1 MTPGAKKSSALFA
14 ALGITQII
22 YYSALYYLFPALLP
36 YIPAGTSWSALE
48 YSAGITLLL
57 LASGI
62 AALFNGALVDK
73 NHGFF
78 LMGFA
83 GILGGLSLIAMPHVP
98 GIYLFYLCMALCG
111 YALAMGTYEVCFSSL
126 TRRYGTDASR
136 PIVLITVIGGFAST
150 ITFPLARLAAV
161 RIGVSGA
168 FSIFGVIGVIT
179 GLSML
184 AAAFRLQGSGAQRNV
199 EASDDRRYLSGPGE
213 RTALLYLVAA
223 RAFLMCTVASL
234 HNQLLPLF
242 QNMRFTLTEATWLAA
257 CFGPLQVTGRIIY
270 TGITARKRVSPF
282 RAAMVFHCL
291 FVLAAAILYL
301 ARLLPPL
308 VFVFIALQA
317 VSIGTMSIL
326 NPQVAF
332 GIFGRAHVGKAGGAI
347 AFVGQLAAS
356 AAPVLSAAFIA
367 RSGIAGLPLVY
378 IGTTFLSCYCFFR
391 AARYAS

>member
-1 MTPGAKKSSALFA
+1 MVPEDRKTNPALFA
-14 ALGITQII
+14 ALGLTQII

-36 YIPAGTSWSALE
+36 YIASGTSWSVLE
-48 YSAGITLLL
+48 YSGGITLLL

-73 NHGFF
+73 NYGFF

-83 GILGGLSLIAMPHVP
+83 GILGGLCLIAIPHVP
-98 GIYLFYLCMALCG
+98 GIFLFYLCMALCG

-161 RIGVSGA
+161 RIGVRGA
-168 FSIFGVIGVIT
+168 FSIFGVIGVVT

-184 AAAFRLQGSGAQRNV
+184 TAAFRLHGTSCQRV
-199 EASDDRRYLSGPGE
+199 ADVTDERRYLDGPGE
-213 RTALLYLVAA
+213 RKALLYLVAA
-223 RAFLMCTVASL
+223 RAFLMVTVASL

-242 QNMRFTLTEATWLAA
+242 QNMQFSLSEATWLAA

-282 RAAMVFHCL
+282 RAALVFHCL
-291 FVLAAAILYL
+291 FVIAAGVLYL
-301 ARLLPPL
+301 ARVLPSL

-332 GIFGRAHVGKAGGAI
+332 GIFGRAHVGKAGGTI

-356 AAPVLSAAFIA
+356 AAPVLSAAFIVKA
-367 RSGIAGLPLVY
+367 GISNLPLMY
-378 IGTTFLSCYCFFR
+378 ILTTLAACYCFFR
-391 AARYAS
+391 VYRR